1 MNRNAT
7 IHAGALWLALA
18 AAACG
23 GGAAGG
29 DAGSPAKAAPT
40 KADGET
46 AAAPAKAEPPAEA
59 PPALPPKVAKA
70 VELAKAISARPED
83 ADAILARA
91 GLDRAGLEALM
102 AEIAADPALSA
113 AYEAALA
120 GG

>member
-1 MNRNAT
+1 MNRCTT
-7 IHAGALWLALA
+7 IHAGTLWLALA

-23 GGAAGG
+23 GGTVGSDAGEPASAAPARAAG
-29 DAGSPAKAAPT
+29 AQTAAPAKAAPPP
-40 KADGET
+40 E
-46 AAAPAKAEPPAEA
+46 AA
-59 PPALPPKVAKA
+59 PALPPKVAKA
-70 VELAKAISARPED
+70 VELSKAISARPED